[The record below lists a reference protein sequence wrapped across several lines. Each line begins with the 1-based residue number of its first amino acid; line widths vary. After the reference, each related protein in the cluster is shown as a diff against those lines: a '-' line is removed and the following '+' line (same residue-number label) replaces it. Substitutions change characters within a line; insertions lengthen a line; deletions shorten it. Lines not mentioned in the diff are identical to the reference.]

1 MQTFQTQP
9 IYLYSVMSTSLRN
22 DIEKLSRFIETLHH
36 TNFIDVLITEV
47 KNHKFYCLIC
57 WPHFYDF
64 IYLFIFPVV
73 ADPSVLFPYFF
84 YYGQLKSGANFKC
97 YMDL

>member
-9 IYLYSVMSTSLRN
+9 RYLYSVMSTSLRN
-22 DIEKLSRFIETLHH
+22 DIEKLSHFIESLHH

-47 KNHKFYCLIC
+47 KKTNKQKKHHKFYSLIC

-64 IYLFIFPVV
+64 IYLFFFSRK
-73 ADPSVLFPYFF
+73 SVP
-84 YYGQLKSGANFKC
+84 
-97 YMDL
+97 